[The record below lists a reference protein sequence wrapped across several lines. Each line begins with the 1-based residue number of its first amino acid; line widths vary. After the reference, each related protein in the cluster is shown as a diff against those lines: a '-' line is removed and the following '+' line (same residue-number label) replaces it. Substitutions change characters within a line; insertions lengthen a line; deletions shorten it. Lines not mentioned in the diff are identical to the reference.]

1 MDATIPNHGHR
12 KTMHQVVDLLTP
24 LRAGGGGRLTRL
36 DVRVQLA
43 MALTA
48 ILAVAASTRAWLPAL
63 VVFGSLIALAVLR
76 VPPGSVLGRLA
87 APLGLAAVICILR
100 AFTTGRTPWL
110 SFHLGGWRL
119 VATREG
125 LADGLLIGL
134 RVLASMGV
142 LLVLGAAAPVHKI
155 CAALR
160 WARLPHA
167 LVEVAMLM
175 YRYIFLLL
183 DDTAAVLS
191 AQKVRLGYVSLRRS
205 VASLGSLAGL
215 VMLRSLDQVDRTHEA
230 MLARGYQGRLP
241 LASLPALRGRDWLLI
256 AGTAAAISLVY
267 LAGERWLP

>member
-12 KTMHQVVDLLTP
+12 KTMHQVADLLTP
-24 LRAGGGGRLTRL
+24 LRAAGGERLTRL

-43 MALTA
+43 LALTT
-48 ILAVAASTRAWLPAL
+48 IMAVTASTRAPLPAL

-87 APLGLAAVICILR
+87 GPLGLAAVVCVLR
-100 AFTTGRTPWL
+100 AFTTGTTPWL
-110 SFHLGGWRL
+110 SLSLGGLRL

-125 LADGLLIGL
+125 LAGGLLIGL
-134 RVLASMGV
+134 RVLASV
-142 LLVLGAAAPVHKI
+142 SVVLVLGAAAPVHKI

-160 WARLPHA
+160 WARLPHT
-167 LVEVAMLM
+167 LVEIAMLM

-215 VMLRSLDQVDRTHEA
+215 VMLRSLDQAGRTHEA

-241 LASLPALRGRDWLLI
+241 LPSLPALRGRDLLLI
-256 AGTAAAISLVY
+256 AGAVAAIGLTY
-267 LAGERWLP
+267 LAGERWIP

>member
-1 MDATIPNHGHR
+1 
-12 KTMHQVVDLLTP
+12 MHEVADLLTP
-24 LRAGGGGRLTRL
+24 LRADGGGRLTRL

-43 MALTA
+43 LALTT
-48 ILAVAASTRAWLPAL
+48 ILAVAASTRAGLPIL
-63 VVFGSLIALAVLR
+63 IVLGSLAALAMLR
-76 VPPGSVLGRLA
+76 VRPGSVLGRLA
-87 APLGLAAVICILR
+87 GPLGLAAVICIVR
-100 AFTTGRTPWL
+100 TFAVGKTPWFSL
-110 SFHLGGWRL
+110 HLGGLRL

-142 LLVLGAAAPVHKI
+142 VLVLGAAAPMHKI

-175 YRYIFLLL
+175 YRYIFVLL

-215 VMLRSLDQVDRTHEA
+215 VMLRSLDQADRTHEA
-230 MLARGYQGRLP
+230 MLARGYQGRMP

-256 AGTAAAISLVY
+256 AGAAAMGLAYLV
-267 LAGERWLP
+267 GERWLP

>member
-1 MDATIPNHGHR
+1 
-12 KTMHQVVDLLTP
+12 MHQVVDLLTP
-24 LRAGGGGRLTRL
+24 LQAAGGGRLTRL

-43 MALTA
+43 LALTT
-48 ILAVAASTRAWLPAL
+48 ISAVAVSTRASLPAL
-63 VVFGSLIALAVLR
+63 VVFGNLAALAVLR
-76 VPPGSVLGRLA
+76 VPPRSVLGRLA
-87 APLGLAAVICILR
+87 GPLGLAVVVCVLR
-100 AFTTGRTPWL
+100 TFTTGTTPWFSL
-110 SFHLGGWRL
+110 SLGGLRL
-119 VATREG
+119 TATREG
-125 LADGLLIGL
+125 LAAGLLIGL
-134 RVLASMGV
+134 RVLASVGV
-142 LLVLGAAAPVHKI
+142 ALVLGAAAPVHKI

-167 LVEVAMLM
+167 LVEIAMLM

-241 LASLPALRGRDWLLI
+241 LPSLPALRGRELLLI
-256 AGTAAAISLVY
+256 AGAVAAIGLTY

>member
-1 MDATIPNHGHR
+1 
-12 KTMHQVVDLLTP
+12 MHQVVDLLTP
-24 LRAGGGGRLTRL
+24 LRADRGGRLARL

-43 MALTA
+43 LAVTT
-48 ILAVAASTRAWLPAL
+48 ILAVAFSTRAAMPAL
-63 VVFGSLIALAVLR
+63 VVFGSLIALAALR
-76 VPPGSVLGRLA
+76 VPAGTALGRLA
-87 APLGLAAVICILR
+87 APLGLAAVVCILR
-100 AFTTGRTPWL
+100 AFTTGRSPWL
-110 SFHLGGWRL
+110 SLHFGGWRL

-125 LADGLLIGL
+125 LIDGLLIGL

-142 LLVLGAAAPVHKI
+142 VLVLGAAAPAHKV

-160 WARLPHA
+160 WARMPHA

-191 AQKVRLGYVSLRRS
+191 AQKVRLGYVSWRRS

-241 LASLPALRGRDWLLI
+241 LPALPALRGRDLLLI
-256 AGTAAAISLVY
+256 AGAAAAIGLAY